1 MKTAP
6 TRTTNKVK
14 AMVPRRAIHGWA
26 VRWDDARARRMHEQG
41 WWVDHTV
48 ADLAAPLARDE
59 PDRLLM
65 VDGEHRLTAAE
76 LYRQAEAL
84 AKAMIARG
92 FKPGTA
98 VSFMLPNWH
107 ESAVIYLAATLA
119 GLVIHPI
126 LPALRDSELRFM
138 LEDTGSRMV
147 FVPAVFRGYDYR
159 AMLAR
164 VAKQLIMPPEI
175 VVVRGEAGAGTST
188 SYESLLREGPE
199 SIALPRVDP
208 ESVKLVLYTSGTTG
222 RPKAVLHSH
231 NSIAALIRQIQ
242 IHWRIDESSRFF
254 IPSPVTH
261 IGGSIYA
268 FESPFLL
275 RSRAI
280 LQAVWNPDDA
290 VAIIERERCTH
301 MAGAT
306 PFLQQLLVSA
316 RSRHTHIPSLSVFI
330 CGGASVP
337 PSLIREA
344 AEYFENCTV
353 TRVFG
358 STEVPVMTVGAMK
371 PGDIEHAAETDGEI
385 GMADIRVVDASG
397 RETQGEGEICARGP
411 QMLVGYLWTE
421 DERNAFD
428 DDGYFH
434 TGDLGRIVDGNYLVI
449 TGRAKDIIIRQGEN
463 IAPKE
468 IEDILSAHP
477 DIAEVAIIGVPDAG
491 TGERACAVIVP
502 QAGARP
508 DVAVLRA
515 YLDERR
521 VARFKIPEQVE
532 LRSALPRNSAGKV
545 LKHKL
550 REELSIQRRPRTP
563 GDTLH

>member
-1 MKTAP
+1 
-6 TRTTNKVK
+6 
-14 AMVPRRAIHGWA
+14 MVPRRAIHGWA
-26 VRWDDARARRMHEQG
+26 VRWDDAYARRMHEQG
-41 WWVDHTV
+41 WWLDHTV

-65 VDGEHRLTAAE
+65 VDGEQRLTAAL
-76 LYRQAEAL
+76 LYRRAEAL

-92 FKPGTA
+92 YKPGTA

-138 LEDTGSRMV
+138 LEDIGSRMV
-147 FVPAVFRGYDYR
+147 FAPAVFRGHDYR

-164 VAKQLIMPPEI
+164 VARQLITPPEI
-175 VVVRGEAGAGTST
+175 VVVRGAAGANTSF
-188 SYESLLREGPE
+188 ESLIGE
-199 SIALPRVDP
+199 STAGIALPRVDP

-231 NSIAALIRQIQ
+231 NSIAALIQQIRL
-242 IHWRIDESSRFF
+242 HWRIDDSSRFLV
-254 IPSPVTH
+254 PSPVTH

-275 RSRAI
+275 RSMAV
-280 LQAVWNPDDA
+280 LQAVWNPDEA
-290 VAIIERERCTH
+290 VALIERERCTH

-306 PFLQQLLVSA
+306 PFLRELLASA
-316 RSRHTHIPSLSVFI
+316 RSRHTRVPSLSVFI

-344 AEYFENCTV
+344 AGYFKNCTV

-358 STEVPVMTVGAMK
+358 STEVPVITVGATK
-371 PGDIEHAAETDGEI
+371 PGDGEHAAETDGEV
-385 GMADIRVVDASG
+385 GVAEIRLVDGSG

-421 DERNAFD
+421 DERTAFD
-428 DDGYFH
+428 DEGYFH
-434 TGDLGRIVDGNYLVI
+434 TGDLGRIVDGHYLVI
-449 TGRAKDIIIRQGEN
+449 TGRAKDIIIRKGEN

-468 IEDILSAHP
+468 IEDLLSAHP
-477 DIAEVAIIGVPDAG
+477 DIAEVAVVGVPDPG
-491 TGERACAVIVP
+491 TGERACAVVVP
-502 QAGARP
+502 QGGARP
-508 DVAVLRA
+508 DLAALRA

-532 LRSALPRNSAGKV
+532 LRTSLPRNSAGKV

-550 REELSIQRRPRTP
+550 REELSIPLRPRTP
-563 GDTLH
+563 DDRLH